1 MKSSN
6 RSVAVFRDFEK
17 MFKLSGL
24 YQGQKDALG
33 HHVNLIGKSLS
44 NTLDDP
50 DFGEGVVQF
59 DFLMTAVYSDGHEIF
74 RADRPELTMAY
85 SLFCEGVKSIL
96 VSRGFSGTELYD
108 WVQLLREHLRAGRN
122 DQTDLASILWR
133 NKFQHLRVSIY
144 NALLEVEDIGA
155 NPLSREEKADILE
168 LGESADELVE
178 QSALAGDFANSK
190 RLGQGKLGPGEE
202 KVGTTIKDPRDEFWS
217 LPSVE
222 KRLVKTIKPLSETDA
237 DRLRNYLA
245 DGAYSERARGI
256 LRFTAAELSP
266 IRAEMESYDAN
277 QIEFNWMTRIF
288 GLLETS
294 NAEGS
299 DFLHFSRKQLEAVA
313 QSIIQRFHPSLI
325 LYFLKRLNSVKSKVH
340 LTQTV
345 QEILDRIRKALEN
358 PDNQVL
364 LLDALSS
371 PEGKASAIQLLKLI
385 SADRW
390 KVMMDLIIAR
400 RNEKVMID
408 VLDLLRERE
417 ADLAEFLWNLGF
429 ERLAALIPA
438 VAVLNWEGRGTFF
451 SRCLLS
457 RSPNL
462 IQQSLPF
469 LSIIQ
474 LPVDAALQAFQRA
487 NHSNQRLWLE
497 KLIVDAA
504 FPHWRDFV
512 RALFAKQLWRNAP
525 EDVAILMLKVFYRYL
540 QAPCI
545 KELRPFVETRRLIFW
560 PAFPQERDLILS
572 SLLTSRDRG
581 LEPSRT
587 ELIKQESRL
596 VFQSSSLRDRLRSF
610 NGS

>member
-50 DFGEGVVQF
+50 DFSEGAVQF
-59 DFLMTAVYSDGHEIF
+59 DFLMTAVYSNGQEIF

-96 VSRGFSGTELYD
+96 VSRGFTGSELYE

-144 NALLEVEDIGA
+144 NALLEVEDIGS
-155 NPLSREEKADILE
+155 NPLDRDEKNEILE
-168 LGESADELVE
+168 SEESADGLVE

-190 RLGQGKLGPGEE
+190 RLGRGKLAPGEE
-202 KVGTTIKDPRDEFWS
+202 KVGATIKDARDEFWS

-222 KRLVKTIKPLSETDA
+222 RRLAKTIKPLSEMDA
-237 DRLRNYLA
+237 DRLRSYLS
-245 DGAYSERARGI
+245 DGTYSERARSI
-256 LRFTAAELSP
+256 LRFVPSELAP
-266 IRAEMESYDAN
+266 IRAEMESYDSN
-277 QIEFNWMTRIF
+277 QIEFNWMTRLF
-288 GLLETS
+288 ALLEAS
-294 NAEGS
+294 NS
-299 DFLHFSRKQLEAVA
+299 DAPGFLQFSTKQLEAVA

-325 LYFLKRLNSVKSKVH
+325 LYFLKRLNAVKSKPH

-345 QEILDRIRKALEN
+345 QEVLDRIRKALEI
-358 PDNQVL
+358 PDNQML
-364 LLDALSS
+364 LLDALAS

-385 SADRW
+385 STDRW
-390 KVMMDLIIAR
+390 KVILDLIIAR
-400 RNEKVMID
+400 RNERVIAD
-408 VLDLLRERE
+408 VLELIRERE
-417 ADLAEFLWNLGF
+417 ANFGDFLWDLGF
-429 ERLAALIPA
+429 ERLAALLPA
-438 VAVLNWEGRGTFF
+438 VALLNWDGRAAFL

-457 RSPNL
+457 RSPHV

-469 LSIIQ
+469 LSIVQ
-474 LPVDAALQAFQRA
+474 LPTDAALQAFQKA

-497 KLIVDAA
+497 KLIADLA
-504 FPHWRDFV
+504 FPHWKDFV

-545 KELRPFVETRRLIFW
+545 KELRPFVETRRFVFW
-560 PAFPQERDLILS
+560 PAFPNERDLVLS

-581 LEPSRT
+581 LEPTRT
-587 ELIKQESRL
+587 ELIQQESR
-596 VFQSSSLRDRLRSF
+596 VFFQSRSLRDRLRSF
-610 NGS
+610 HGG

>member
-1 MKSSN
+1 MKLSN

-24 YQGQKDALG
+24 YQGQKEALG

-59 DFLMTAVYSDGHEIF
+59 DFLMTAVYSNGREIF

-96 VSRGFSGTELYD
+96 VSRGFSGAELYD

-144 NALLEVEDIGA
+144 NALLEVEDIGS
-155 NPLSREEKADILE
+155 NPLGREEKTDVLE
-168 LGESADELVE
+168 SEESADELVE

-190 RLGQGKLGPGEE
+190 RLGQGKLGPDEE
-202 KVGTTIKDPRDEFWS
+202 KAGTTIKDARDDFWS
-217 LPSVE
+217 LPSAE
-222 KRLVKTIKPLSETDA
+222 KRAAKTIKPLSEVDA

-256 LRFTAAELSP
+256 LRFTSSELSP

-288 GLLETS
+288 ALLETS
-294 NAEGS
+294 NAEAS

-325 LYFLKRLNSVKSKVH
+325 LYFLKRLSSVKSRAH

-390 KVMMDLIIAR
+390 KVIMDLIIVR

-408 VLDLLRERE
+408 VLDLIRERE
-417 ADLAEFLWNLGF
+417 ANFADFLWDLGF
-429 ERLAALIPA
+429 ERLAALIPS
-438 VAVLNWEGRGTFF
+438 VAVLNWEGRGAFF

-457 RSPNL
+457 RSPNV

-474 LPVDAALQAFQRA
+474 LPVDAALLAFQRS

-497 KLIVDAA
+497 KLIADVA

-560 PAFPQERDLILS
+560 PAFPHERDLILS

-587 ELIKQESRL
+587 ELIQQESRL

-610 NGS
+610 NGG